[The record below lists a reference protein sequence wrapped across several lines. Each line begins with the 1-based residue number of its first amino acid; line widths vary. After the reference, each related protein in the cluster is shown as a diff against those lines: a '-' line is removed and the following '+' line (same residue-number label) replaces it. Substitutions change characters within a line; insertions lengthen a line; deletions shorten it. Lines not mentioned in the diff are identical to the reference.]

1 MQGSLYLTRCT
12 FVADRVAHEPVKLG
26 QWFAID
32 VGPLP
37 DGFKEPEVWLD
48 LYPQVI
54 ASRRLHRKTKLNVQL
69 LLKSQQKRDKLRDV
83 LQGWGRAHGAEV
95 GVNTIDEPS
104 APSDWF
110 TSCKDLEYV
119 DQAYAHARTK
129 KELEDLL
136 NLAPRY
142 LKEHADRASYG
153 NIFLSYDTFPP
164 VIGPVVSKLDRLRR
178 LQCVEFNTE
187 WLIQKLASL
196 PPTSIDLPLCHME
209 LLMCAHK
216 HRAFGAG
223 FVVTMWPTEGPVH
236 SVIHHIC
243 RMASA
248 AFGSTLTTNPVADE
262 TFGFSKDPSAW
273 RIKLDLTRDCP
284 QYPKFNDV

>member
-1 MQGSLYLTRCT
+1 MIASGPGGPISGSHRITAHPSVVSGPIAET
-12 FVADRVAHEPVKLG
+12 TGAAHEPVKLG

-37 DGFKEPEVWLD
+37 DGFKEPE
-48 LYPQVI
+48 
-54 ASRRLHRKTKLNVQL
+54 L
-69 LLKSQQKRDKLRDV
+69 LLKSQQKRDELRDV
-83 LQGWGRAHGAEV
+83 LQGWGRARGAEV

-104 APSDWF
+104 APSDRF
-110 TSCKDLEYV
+110 TSRKDLEYV
-119 DQAYAHARTK
+119 DQAYAHTHTK

-142 LKEHADRASYG
+142 LKERADRASYG

-164 VIGPVVSKLDRLRR
+164 VIGPAVSKLNRLCR
-178 LQCVEFNTE
+178 LQCVEFDTE

-196 PPTSIDLPLCHME
+196 PPTSIDLPLRCME
-209 LLMCAHK
+209 LLMHAHK

-236 SVIHHIC
+236 SVIRHIC
-243 RMASA
+243 QMASA
-248 AFGSTLTTNPVADE
+248 AFGNTLTTNPVADE
-262 TFGFSKDPSAW
+262 MFGFSKDPSAW